1 MKSLMGSFK
10 LIQCVYVHLIKYYG
24 IKFKMLSMPFEAALT
39 KQYLNQ
45 EHSNS
50 VSFYTLFYV
59 IQDENIGWKVV
70 LVAVCKEQIMQVSS

>member
-1 MKSLMGSFK
+1 
-10 LIQCVYVHLIKYYG
+10 
-24 IKFKMLSMPFEAALT
+24 MLSMPFGAVLT

-59 IQDENIGWKVV
+59 SQDENIGWKVI
-70 LVAVCKEQIMQVSS
+70 LVAACKEQIMQVSS